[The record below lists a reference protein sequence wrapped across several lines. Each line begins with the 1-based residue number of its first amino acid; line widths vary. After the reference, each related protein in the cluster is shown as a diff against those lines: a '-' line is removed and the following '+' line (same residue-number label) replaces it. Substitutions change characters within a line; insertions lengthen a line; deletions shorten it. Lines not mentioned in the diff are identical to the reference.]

1 LEFRSQPRERYN
13 RLATNRSRYLSAARD
28 AASLTLPHLIPDVD
42 DPEPS
47 HQRDIVLPFTGLGQL
62 GVTTFAAKLT
72 MALMP
77 PGENSFRYQITE
89 MERLKQQQ
97 ALAEAGMPEEEVAR
111 QMANIDA
118 GLLALE
124 QSTLRE
130 IEAYNDRV
138 RVFELV
144 MHLLVAGNTLSY
156 IGPDSMR
163 VYHINQFVL
172 RREPDGPPKE
182 GIIKEKVFAMDLS
195 PAIKEKLQREKP
207 ELLADVDA
215 TPDKTLDLYT
225 QIEWGE
231 TQIHWRQVIDDVEVL
246 VGTPSKIEEP
256 EWIANR
262 MFHVSGSDWSPGYI
276 EGVCLA
282 DLQTANMLSQ
292 AITEGSLISAR
303 TIHGRKPN
311 SSVKPGDFEK
321 AKNGSTIEAN
331 PEDVFPI
338 VTNKLND
345 YRVAAEELGRIEQ
358 RLRSAFMM
366 LQIRN
371 SERTTKQEVE
381 ATVMELQQSQGNVY
395 SILTNEFQIPY
406 IKRRLSLISG
416 ANKLPGSVGSLVK
429 PVVNVGL
436 AAVGRSVELEKYRAF
451 LGVARENF
459 GEQAIAQYV
468 DPAFA
473 LRRMASSLN
482 LLTPGLIKSD
492 ERIQQEGEQ
501 ARADQLRNAALQAG
515 AADPQKLASAA
526 VTAQDAGFLSGPEDP
541 SAEGMQPTNEQI
553 Q

>member
-1 LEFRSQPRERYN
+1 MEFQSLPRERYN

-28 AASLTLPHLIPDVD
+28 AAALTLPHLIPDVD

-47 HQRDIVLPFTGLGQL
+47 HQREIVLPFTGLGQQ

-77 PGENSFRYQITE
+77 PGENSFRYQINE
-89 MERLKQQQ
+89 VERLKQQRQ
-97 ALAEAGMPEEEVAR
+97 MAEAGMPEEEVAK

-144 MHLLVAGNTLSY
+144 MHLLVGGNTLSY
-156 IGPDSMR
+156 VGPNSMR
-163 VYHINQFVL
+163 VYHINQFVI
-172 RREPDGPPKE
+172 RRDSKGPPQE
-182 GIIKEKVFAMDLS
+182 AIIKERVYVADLS
-195 PAIKEKLQREKP
+195 EEISKRLAAEKP
-207 ELLADVDA
+207 ELLADA
-215 TPDKTLDLYT
+215 EALTDKTLELYT
-225 QIEWGE
+225 QIEWGDKK
-231 TQIHWRQVIDDVEVL
+231 IHWRQVIDDVVVL
-246 VGTPSKIEEP
+246 EGKPSDVEAP

-262 MFHVSGSDWSPGYI
+262 MFHVSGSDWSPSYV
-276 EGVCLA
+276 EAVCLA

-292 AITEGSLISAR
+292 AITEGSLISSR
-303 TIHGRKPN
+303 TVHGRKPN
-311 SSVKPGDFEK
+311 SSVRPGDFEN
-321 AKNGSTIEAN
+321 AKNGDTIEAN

-345 YRVAAEELGRIEQ
+345 YRVAADELGRIEQ

-371 SERTTKQEVE
+371 SERTTRQEVE

-416 ANKLPGSVGSLVK
+416 ANKLPDSVGKLVR

-451 LGVARENF
+451 LAVARENF
-459 GEQAIAQYV
+459 GEEPVAQYV
-468 DPAFA
+468 DVAYA
-473 LRRMASSLN
+473 MRRMASSLN
-482 LLTPGLIKSD
+482 LMAPGLIKSD
-492 ERIQQEGEQ
+492 ERIAQEQEQ
-501 ARADQLRNAALQAG
+501 ARSDQIRAAAIQAG
-515 AADPQKLASAA
+515 AADPQKLANAA
-526 VTAQDAGFLSGPEDP
+526 ATAQEAGFLGGPDESLPED
-541 SAEGMQPTNEQI
+541 MQPTNEEI